1 VVELF
6 FYTHTTFS
14 IAPITKERII
24 RRALPKETEKLLFQ
38 FISDRSSQHFSLL
51 YRQHIDGLMRTAMYL
66 AKGQRSVAEDIVQET
81 WVVAIQT
88 LDRFAG
94 KASFKTWLT
103 GILINKFREYQRK
116 NRDTVSLAVLV
127 QRPTTAKSQPL
138 NIDLKNAILQL
149 PDGYREVLTLHDIEG
164 FKHKEIA
171 RLLNIKEGTSKSQLF
186 QARKAMRQLLTGY
199 KIQ

>member
-1 VVELF
+1 
-6 FYTHTTFS
+6 
-14 IAPITKERII
+14 
-24 RRALPKETEKLLFQ
+24 
-38 FISDRSSQHFSLL
+38 
-51 YRQHIDGLMRTAMYL
+51 MYL

-88 LDRFAG
+88 LDRFEG

-103 GILINKFREYQRK
+103 GILINKFREHQRK
-116 NRDTVSLAVLV
+116 NRDTISLAVLV
-127 QRPTTAKSQPL
+127 QRPTTTKNQNL

>member
-1 VVELF
+1 
-6 FYTHTTFS
+6 
-14 IAPITKERII
+14 
-24 RRALPKETEKLLFQ
+24 
-38 FISDRSSQHFSLL
+38 
-51 YRQHIDGLMRTAMYL
+51 MYL

-88 LDRFAG
+88 LDRFEG

-103 GILINKFREYQRK
+103 GILINKFREHQRK
-116 NRDTVSLAVLV
+116 NRGTLSLTVLA
-127 QRPTTAKSQPL
+127 QRPTTTKSQNL

>member
-1 VVELF
+1 
-6 FYTHTTFS
+6 
-14 IAPITKERII
+14 
-24 RRALPKETEKLLFQ
+24 
-38 FISDRSSQHFSLL
+38 
-51 YRQHIDGLMRTAMYL
+51 MYL

-88 LDRFAG
+88 LDRFAA

-127 QRPTTAKSQPL
+127 QRPTTTKSQNL

-171 RLLNIKEGTSKSQLF
+171 QLLNIKEGTSKSQLF

-199 KIQ
+199 KTQ

>member
-1 VVELF
+1 
-6 FYTHTTFS
+6 
-14 IAPITKERII
+14 
-24 RRALPKETEKLLFQ
+24 
-38 FISDRSSQHFSLL
+38 
-51 YRQHIDGLMRTAMYL
+51 MYL
-66 AKGQRSVAEDIVQET
+66 AKGQRSVAEDIVQES
-81 WVVAIQT
+81 WVVAIQS

-103 GILINKFREYQRK
+103 GILINKFREHQRK

-127 QRPTTAKSQPL
+127 QRPTAAKSQNL
-138 NIDLKNAILQL
+138 SIDLKNAILQL

-199 KIQ
+199 KIE

>member
-1 VVELF
+1 
-6 FYTHTTFS
+6 
-14 IAPITKERII
+14 
-24 RRALPKETEKLLFQ
+24 
-38 FISDRSSQHFSLL
+38 
-51 YRQHIDGLMRTAMYL
+51 MYL

-88 LDRFAG
+88 LDRFEG

-103 GILINKFREYQRK
+103 GILINKFREHQRK

-127 QRPTTAKSQPL
+127 QRPTTTKSQNL

-199 KIQ
+199 KFE

>member
-1 VVELF
+1 
-6 FYTHTTFS
+6 
-14 IAPITKERII
+14 
-24 RRALPKETEKLLFQ
+24 
-38 FISDRSSQHFSLL
+38 
-51 YRQHIDGLMRTAMYL
+51 M
-66 AKGQRSVAEDIVQET
+66 
-81 WVVAIQT
+81 
-88 LDRFAG
+88 
-94 KASFKTWLT
+94 T
-103 GILINKFREYQRK
+103 GILINKFREHQRK

-127 QRPTTAKSQPL
+127 QRPTTTKSQNL